1 MRADEKRLLLE
12 HASTLFGGA
21 AELAE
26 KLGIGQRR
34 AELYLSGREPI
45 TDAVFLRLM
54 DVLGEDPQATV
65 VGFPAK
71 RLIGSA

>member
-12 HASTLFGGA
+12 HASSLFGGVK
-21 AELAE
+21 ELAE

-34 AELYLSGREPI
+34 AELYLSGSEPLS
-45 TDAVFLRLM
+45 DALFLRLM

-65 VGFPAK
+65 VGFDAK
-71 RLIGSA
+71 KLLSSF

>member
-12 HASTLFGGA
+12 HASRLFGGA

-34 AELYLSGREPI
+34 AELYLSGDEPLS
-45 TDAVFLRLM
+45 DALFRRLVE
-54 DVLGEDPQATV
+54 VLGEDPQATV
-65 VGFPAK
+65 IGPIARK
-71 RLIGSA
+71 LISSS